1 MEEEDTVITEKDRIL
16 ALVLIASGGPV
27 EGQAEEYGWTDAQVK
42 YGNAILQQ
50 MARRIR
56 EGMHNKI
63 PDSLVKMA
71 LAGDLTP

>member
-1 MEEEDTVITEKDRIL
+1 MITEKDRIL
-16 ALVLIASGGPV
+16 ALVLIASGGPI
-27 EGQAEEYGWTDAQVK
+27 EGQQEEFGWTDAQVK
-42 YGNAILQQ
+42 YGNAILRQ
-50 MARRIR
+50 MACRIR